1 MNRAMGGVTSERNN
15 FKQISGSQSNHTLN
29 SEIRNSMD
37 GDQSHLTDMK
47 DKLHKIQSNKVLLE
61 QKI

>member
-1 MNRAMGGVTSERNN
+1 
-15 FKQISGSQSNHTLN
+15 
-29 SEIRNSMD
+29 MD
-37 GDQSHLTDMK
+37 GDQSHLIDMK